1 MAKKEKILTV
11 EGTMAVPISKKDNW
25 SEVITPA
32 NGLLELNLRDVWHY
46 RDLLMLL
53 VRREFVALYKQ
64 TILGPLWIFI
74 QPILTSLIY
83 VIIFGRIANLSS
95 DGLPRLV
102 FYLAGIT
109 CWGYFSACL
118 NNTANTF
125 IKNANIFG
133 KVYFPRLVMPL
144 SVVIS
149 NLVRFLIQFG
159 LLIIVTV
166 YYILKGAPIGPN
178 WYLLLLPVLLLLMAG
193 LSQGFGMIIS
203 ALTTKYRDLI
213 FLLTFSVQLWMY
225 ASPVIL
231 PLSSVHGKLRLLM
244 MANPI
249 TGIIEAFKYAFLGT
263 GYFSWKLLGYDAL
276 SMVVVLFLGVVIF
289 NKVEKTFMDTV

>member
-1 MAKKEKILTV
+1 METTTLLETQDVAVSGGKEDWT
-11 EGTMAVPISKKDNW
+11 
-25 SEVITPA
+25 EVIRPQS
-32 NGLLELNLRDVWHY
+32 GLLELRLREVWHY

-74 QPILTSLIY
+74 QPILTSIIY
-83 VIIFGRIANLSS
+83 VVIFGRIANLSS

-109 CWGYFSACL
+109 CWSYFSACL

-125 IKNANIFG
+125 ITNANIFG
-133 KVYFPRLVMPL
+133 KVYFPRIVMPL

-159 LLIIVTV
+159 LLIAATA
-166 YYILKGAPIGPN
+166 YYMVKGALISPN
-178 WYLLLLPVLLLLMAG
+178 WYLLLLPGIVLLMAG

-225 ASPVIL
+225 GSPVII
-231 PLSSVHGKLRLLM
+231 PLSSVHGKLHLLM
-244 MANPI
+244 MLNPM
-249 TGIIEAFKYAFLGT
+249 TGIIEAFKYALLGT
-263 GYFSWKLLGYDAL
+263 GFFSWKLLGYDTL
-276 SMVVVLFLGVVIF
+276 CMIVVLTIGTIIF
-289 NKVEKTFMDTV
+289 NKVEKNFMDTV

>member
-1 MAKKEKILTV
+1 MYPQAIEITEEENNQKGWT
-11 EGTMAVPISKKDNW
+11 
-25 SEVITPA
+25 EVIRPQS
-32 NGLLELNLRDVWHY
+32 GLLELHLRDVWRY

-83 VIIFGRIANLSS
+83 VIIFGRIAHLSS

-102 FYLAGIT
+102 FYLAGLT
-109 CWGYFSACL
+109 CWGYFSTCL
-118 NNTANTF
+118 DKTANTF
-125 IKNANIFG
+125 TNNANIFG
-133 KVYFPRLVMPL
+133 KVYFPRMVMPL

-149 NLVRFLIQFG
+149 NLVRFAIQFG
-159 LLIIVTV
+159 LLIAVTL

-213 FLLTFSVQLWMY
+213 YLLSFSIRLWMY
-225 ASPVIL
+225 ASSVIL

-244 MANPI
+244 MANPV

-276 SMVVVLFLGVVIF
+276 FMIVVLFLGIVIF

>member
-1 MAKKEKILTV
+1 MKDSLLLNYPAKEPET
-11 EGTMAVPISKKDNW
+11 GAQWT
-25 SEVITPA
+25 EVIRPRS
-32 NGLLELNLRDVWHY
+32 GLLEFHLRDIWKY

-53 VRREFVALYKQ
+53 VRRDFVAIYKQ

-83 VIIFGRIANLSS
+83 VIVFGRIAQLSS
-95 DGLPRLV
+95 DGLPRIV

-109 CWGYFSACL
+109 CWGYFSTCL
-118 NNTANTF
+118 VDTANTF
-125 IKNANIFG
+125 IKNAAIFG

-144 SVVIS
+144 SIVIS
-149 NLVRFLIQFG
+149 NLIRFLIQFA
-159 LLIIVTV
+159 LLIAVTA
-166 YYILKGAPIGPN
+166 YYMLKGAPVGPN
-178 WYLLLLPVLLLLMAG
+178 RYLFLLPLLLLLMAG

-225 ASPVIL
+225 ASPVII
-231 PLSSVHGKLRLLM
+231 PLSSVHGKFRILM
-244 MANPI
+244 MANPMS
-249 TGIIEAFKYAFLGT
+249 GIIEAFKYAFLGT

-276 SMVVVLFLGVVIF
+276 FMAGILVLGAVVF